1 MRDALAERLLA
12 GVMQWT
18 PADVASER
26 PILQALALLK
36 YDEYQQ
42 FSPGMRF
49 VESLGTWLEQ
59 FEADERQIAYD
70 FIRSHLIFLS
80 EAEMA
85 HFAAIAYPDFVRPR
99 LLSLAASIDSLPS
112 YRIAELVKGP
122 TFARLQGSTLFFG
135 LSDGARIDQFRRSNR
150 ELSHEQIFPSYE
162 LSADRVQDV
171 RDWLTQ
177 HNTDDPV
184 AGAIVLVDD
193 FAGSGLSYVREDEG
207 KLKGKIVKFLQR
219 ITASS
224 EWQPLMAG
232 HPPVLVAL
240 YVATEQAIG
249 HIHRYRERL
258 QSEFSTSIELL
269 VVQTLRKDVCVKRG
283 SNDPFCRLVEKYY
296 DQVEETDA
304 TAIGGSDIKYGFAEC
319 SLPLVLHHNTPNNSL
334 FLLWVESSETVR
346 PLFQRFSRHRRE
358 S

>member
-12 GVMQWT
+12 EVMQWT
-18 PADVASER
+18 PADVARER

-99 LLSLAASIDSLPS
+99 LLSLAAAVESLPS

-122 TFARLQGSTLFFG
+122 AFARLQGATLFFG

-150 ELSHEQIFPSYE
+150 ELSHEQIFPNYE
-162 LSADRVQDV
+162 LSAERVQDV
-171 RDWLTQ
+171 RDWLTK
-177 HNTDDPV
+177 HSAANPV

-207 KLKGKIVKFLQR
+207 KLNGKIVKFLQR
-219 ITASS
+219 ITSGA
-224 EWQPLMAG
+224 EWRPLMEG

-249 HIHRYRERL
+249 HIQSYRERL
-258 QSEFSTSIELL
+258 QTEFSTSIELL
-269 VVQTLRKDVCVKRG
+269 VVQTLRTDTCIKRG

-296 DQVEETDA
+296 DRAEETA
-304 TAIGGSDIKYGFAEC
+304 HTALGGPDVKYGFAEC
-319 SLPLVLHHNTPNNSL
+319 GLPLVLHHNTPNNSL
-334 FLLWVESSETVR
+334 FLLWVENSETVR
-346 PLFQRFSRHRRE
+346 PLFERFSRHRRE

>member
-18 PADVASER
+18 PADVARER

-49 VESLGTWLEQ
+49 VESLGAWLEQ
-59 FEADERQIAYD
+59 FEAEERPIAYE

-99 LLSLAASIDSLPS
+99 LLSLAASMESLPP
-112 YRIAELVKGP
+112 YRVAEVIRRPK
-122 TFARLQGSTLFFG
+122 FAHLQASTLFFG

-150 ELSHEQIFPSYE
+150 ELSHEQILPNYE
-162 LSADRVQDV
+162 LSPERV
-171 RDWLTQ
+171 RDLQLWLTQ
-177 HNTDDPV
+177 HDPHNPV

-193 FAGSGLSYVREDEG
+193 FAGSGLSYVREEAG
-207 KLKGKIVKFLQR
+207 VLKGKIVKFLQR
-219 ITASS
+219 LVSGEEWTALT
-224 EWQPLMAG
+224 QG
-232 HPPVLVAL
+232 NPPVFVAL
-240 YVATEQAIG
+240 YAATEQAIE
-249 HIHRYRERL
+249 HIEGYRERL
-258 QSEFSTSIELL
+258 LSEFSISVELM
-269 VVQTLRKDVCVKRG
+269 VVQILRHEMCIKRG
-283 SNDPFCRLVEKYY
+283 SAAPFSGLVEKYY
-296 DQVEETDA
+296 DPVEETDH
-304 TAIGGSDIKYGFAEC
+304 TALGGSDVKYGFAGC
-319 SLPLVLHHNTPNNSL
+319 GLPLILHHNTPNNSL
-334 FLLWVESSETVR
+334 FLLWVENSEVVR